1 MTIISGQRAPSRSAE
16 AVAPLRVFSEIM
28 VALNYG
34 TAASTLTIILVP
46 GSSEPRLMPAS
57 SPDSTRRCRPRR
69 MSRVLSPNRT
79 GFRQL
84 LDEAAVGDT
93 IQIADAARL
102 FRSVAGL

>member
-1 MTIISGQRAPSRSAE
+1 M
-16 AVAPLRVFSEIM
+16 FSEIM
-28 VALNYG
+28 SRWNYG

-46 GSSEPRLMPAS
+46 GSSEPRSMPES
-57 SPDSTRRCRPRR
+57 SPDSTRRYRPRR